1 MADTPGEDTKLSAK
15 YARPRT
21 LKPLNLVGQETVP
34 SAYTRGLQHKAAVE
48 TGDVGKA
55 FAKHFDIHHPEEK
68 FDHTIFELKVI
79 Q

>member
-1 MADTPGEDTKLSAK
+1 M
-15 YARPRT
+15 
-21 LKPLNLVGQETVP
+21 GQETVP